1 MSTLMYVASAMIR
14 SRTTRMTKALI
25 ARKMGTEAIRIMA
38 KVATIAPMMGTVV
51 IQAIAKAALIPRM
64 MGTVVTQVAKM
75 KMKMTITR
83 MMGTVMIVA
92 PEAVMRQLR

>member
-14 SRTTRMTKALI
+14 SRTTRMAKAQI
-25 ARKMGTEAIRIMA
+25 ARKMGTEVIRIMV
-38 KVATIAPMMGTVV
+38 KVAMIAPMMGTVV

-64 MGTVVTQVAKM
+64 MGTVVTQVV